1 MLQTVKQL
9 SPCKDCKSR
18 YEACHDSCEVF
29 KEWKDYF
36 DADKQKYC
44 EDVYRRK
51 ELQKVAANGYK
62 NMTTR
67 KASNKF

>member
-1 MLQTVKQL
+1 MFKQL
-9 SPCKDCKSR
+9 SPCKDCKCR
-18 YEACHDSCEVF
+18 YEACNDSCKVF

-44 EDVYRRK
+44 KDKRQRK
-51 ELQKVAANGYK
+51 ELQEVAVNGYK
-62 NMTTR
+62 NMRTK